1 MFTILSYN
9 KLISIRVIILKIKLH
24 QNLCYNIYAMELD
37 KRKSEVLKEVV
48 KEYIETG
55 EPVSSER
62 VARNVNFPI
71 SPATVRNYMAELD
84 EMGFLTQVH
93 ASSGRIPTTKGF
105 RYFVEESL
113 KERKRLKLSEIK
125 FPEPEKIKNLSEI
138 LSQISELISKYT
150 NEISLVVSPCFED
163 EKLRYIHFFLATNLL
178 FTVIVTT
185 TQTTEAILLGNYQL
199 SEENLRLIENFLNGK
214 LQNLT
219 LKQALKEILSNA
231 FYIDE
236 LGKSFSQIIGKF
248 YETLKNEY
256 EKRKT
261 KEIFIRGISNLLT
274 TQIQIAEERL
284 KFLLNILEEK
294 EVLERILNDVTK
306 DEKLQLVIGEEN
318 KLPELWDYSLIT
330 VKYSIKELEG
340 TLGLLGPIRMDYIK
354 GIFVLEEIANKLEQL
369 SEKILG

>member
-1 MFTILSYN
+1 
-9 KLISIRVIILKIKLH
+9 
-24 QNLCYNIYAMELD
+24 MELD
-37 KRKSEVLKEVV
+37 KRRSEVLKEVV

-62 VARNVNFPI
+62 VAKSVDFPV

-93 ASSGRIPTTKGF
+93 ASSGRIPTSKGF
-105 RYFVEESL
+105 RYFVEETL
-113 KERKRLKLSEIK
+113 KEKRRIRLSEIK
-125 FPEPEKIKNLSEI
+125 LPEPEKIKNLSEI
-138 LSQISELISKYT
+138 LSQISDLISKYT
-150 NEISLVVSPCFED
+150 NEISLVVSPCYED
-163 EKLRYIHFFLATNLL
+163 ERLRYIHFFLATNLL

-185 TQTTEAILLGNYQL
+185 TQTTEAILLGNYTI
-199 SEENLRLIENFLNGK
+199 EEEGLRYLENFLNSK
-214 LQNLT
+214 LQGKT
-219 LKQALKEILSNA
+219 LKSALKELLENK
-231 FYIDE
+231 FYTDEIDLKGSE
-236 LGKSFSQIIGKF
+236 IVSKF
-248 YETLKNEY
+248 YEALKNEY
-256 EKRKT
+256 SKRKT

-294 EVLERILNDVTK
+294 EALEKILNDVPK
-306 DEKLQLVIGEEN
+306 EEKLQLVIGEEN

>member
-1 MFTILSYN
+1 
-9 KLISIRVIILKIKLH
+9 
-24 QNLCYNIYAMELD
+24 MELD

>member
-1 MFTILSYN
+1 
-9 KLISIRVIILKIKLH
+9 
-24 QNLCYNIYAMELD
+24 MELD
-37 KRKSEVLKEVV
+37 KRRSEVLKEVV
-48 KEYIETG
+48 REYIETG

-62 VARNVNFPI
+62 VARSVNFPV

-84 EMGFLTQVH
+84 EMGFLSQVH
-93 ASSGRIPTTKGF
+93 ASSGRIPTSKGF
-105 RYFVEESL
+105 RYFVEETL
-113 KERKRLKLSEIK
+113 KEKRKVKLSEIK
-125 FPEPEKIKNLSEI
+125 LPEPEKIKSLSEI

-163 EKLRYIHFFLATNLL
+163 ERLRFIHFFIATNLL

-185 TQTTEAILLGNYQL
+185 TQTTEAILLG
-199 SEENLRLIENFLNGK
+199 SFTIDEANLRYLENFINSK
-214 LQNLT
+214 LQNKT
-219 LKQALKEILSNA
+219 LKNALN
-231 FYIDE
+231 E
-236 LGKSFSQIIGKF
+236 LLKDDFFLNEVGPQFSKIIATF
-248 YETLKNEY
+248 YEALKNEY
-256 EKRKT
+256 NKRRT

-294 EVLERILNDVTK
+294 EALEKILNDVPK
-306 DEKLQLVIGEEN
+306 EEKLQLVIGEEN